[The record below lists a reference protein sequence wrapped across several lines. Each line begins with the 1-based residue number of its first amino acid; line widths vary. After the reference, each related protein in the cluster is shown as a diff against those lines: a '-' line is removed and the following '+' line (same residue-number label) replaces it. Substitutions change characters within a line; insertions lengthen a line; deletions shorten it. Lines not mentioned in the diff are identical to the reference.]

1 MNNTIKCKYCGR
13 ELEITEALQHQLVEQ
28 ALSNERV
35 KHQKELE
42 ETKTEVEKNAI
53 EKSHKEFELQL
64 NILRKEKDEEKE
76 RNIRLLKQLEALN
89 EELRNL
95 RRKDEE
101 REYQMKKKLAEGEE
115 KIKEETRKKLEE
127 EHRLKDAEKDKKLQD
142 ALKVNDELKRKLEQG
157 SQQTQGEVLE
167 LEIEEI
173 LRKEFP
179 NDTLSEVKKGIRGA
193 DVIQTVVDR
202 RGNQCG
208 MILWESKNAQ
218 WSEGW
223 IKKLREDQREA
234 KTQLAVLVITNP
246 PDKIET
252 FTYRDGIW
260 ITIRKLVK
268 ELAKALRFD
277 LIRVHYEKLASVGKN
292 EKMEVLYQYIRSTEF
307 VHRIEAIMEAFNY
320 LREDIEKEKRWFN
333 TKWARQDKELHK
345 ILDNTHGMYGELQAV
360 TGRELQPIKSL
371 ELPESD
377 DNSETQS

>member
-1 MNNTIKCKYCGR
+1 M
-13 ELEITEALQHQLVEQ
+13 
-28 ALSNERV
+28 
-35 KHQKELE
+35 KHI
-42 ETKTEVEKNAI
+42 I
-53 EKSHKEFELQL
+53 EKSYKEFELQL
-64 NILRKEKDEEKE
+64 NTLRKEKDEERE
-76 RNIRLLKQLEALN
+76 RNIKLLKQLEALN

-115 KIKEETRKKLEE
+115 KIKEETRKRLEE

-142 ALKVNDELKRKLEQG
+142 ALKVNNELKRKLEQG

-179 NDTLSEVKKGIRGA
+179 NDMLSEVKRGVRGA

-234 KTQLAVLVITNP
+234 KAQLAVLVVTNP
-246 PDKIET
+246 PDKIDT

-260 ITIRKLVK
+260 ITVRKLVK

-277 LIRVHYEKLASVGKN
+277 LIGVIMKNLQVSV
-292 EKMEVLYQYIRSTEF
+292 KM
-307 VHRIEAIMEAFNY
+307 
-320 LREDIEKEKRWFN
+320 KRWRYYIN
-333 TKWARQDKELHK
+333 TSEVQNSYIELKPSWRHL
-345 ILDNTHGMYGELQAV
+345 I
-360 TGRELQPIKSL
+360 I
-371 ELPESD
+371 
-377 DNSETQS
+377 